1 MEGGGETVTL
11 SIGLFI
17 AIVVAALII
26 GSCFGIFI
34 LALCQI
40 SARADERSEKM
51 LSEFSEKDER

>member
-1 MEGGGETVTL
+1 MTI

-17 AIVVAALII
+17 AIMVAALII
-26 GSCFGIFI
+26 GSCFGVFI

-51 LSEFSEKDER
+51 ISEFSEKDER